1 MARKSTRFFPARQ
14 RAVADRLHAAAI
26 HLLRRLRVQDA
37 ATGIGPARLSA
48 LSVLVFGGPMS
59 LKDLAAAEQVQPPT
73 MSRIVRGLERAALV
87 HREVVREDRRKIRLR
102 ATPKG
107 IRILQQGRRRRI
119 TYFAEH
125 LQNLRGEELASLE
138 RAADTLHRVLQQF

>member
-1 MARKSTRFFPARQ
+1 MARMSTRFLSAR
-14 RAVADRLHAAAI
+14 RRTVADRLHSAAI

-48 LSVLVFGGPMS
+48 LSVLVFGGPMF

-87 HREVVREDRRKIRLR
+87 RREVVREDRRKIRLR

-107 IRILQQGRRRRI
+107 IRSLQQGRRRRI

-125 LQNLRGEELASLE
+125 LQNLSGEELASLE

>member
-1 MARKSTRFFPARQ
+1 MARKSTRFSSARR

-73 MSRIVRGLERAALV
+73 MSRIVHGLERAALV